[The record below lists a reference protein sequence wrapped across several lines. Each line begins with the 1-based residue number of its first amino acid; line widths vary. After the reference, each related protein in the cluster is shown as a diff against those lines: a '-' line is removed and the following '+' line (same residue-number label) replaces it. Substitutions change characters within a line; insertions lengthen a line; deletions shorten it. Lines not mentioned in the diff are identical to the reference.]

1 MAACVLWIDSQYARV
16 FKISA
21 AGIKRKIVKLN
32 RIQHHNGHV
41 ERNLLNAEEKFFQEV
56 IAAIGEV
63 SERFLIMGPAQA
75 KINFK
80 KYLERHG
87 HRDLLRPLVSVMT
100 VDDMTDNQI
109 LETSRLQFRRYDLFH
124 PV

>member
-41 ERNLLNAEEKFFQEV
+41 ERNLLNAEEKFFQDV
-56 IAAIGEV
+56 IHAIGEV

-75 KINFK
+75 KLNFK
-80 KYLERHG
+80 KYLEKHNYRK
-87 HRDLLRPLVSVMT
+87 LLRPLVT
-100 VDDMTDNQI
+100 VVAAEDMTDNQI
-109 LETSRLQFRRYDLFH
+109 LEASRLQFRRYDLFH

>member
-1 MAACVLWIDSQYARV
+1 MAACVLWIDSQYARI

-41 ERNLLNAEEKFFQEV
+41 ERNLMNAEEKFFQDV
-56 IAAIGEV
+56 IEALGEV
-63 SERFLIMGPAQA
+63 TERFLIMGPAQA
-75 KINFK
+75 KLNFK
-80 KYLERHG
+80 KYLEKHNYKK
-87 HRDLLRPLVSVMT
+87 LLRPLVSVMT
-100 VDDMTDNQI
+100 VEDITDNQI

>member
-41 ERNLLNAEEKFFQEV
+41 ERNLLNAEEKFFQDV

-63 SERFLIMGPAQA
+63 TERFLIMGPAQA
-75 KINFK
+75 KLNFK
-80 KYLERHG
+80 KYLEKHNYRN
-87 HRDLLRPLVSVMT
+87 LLRPLVTVMAAE
-100 VDDMTDNQI
+100 DMTDNQI
-109 LETSRLQFRRYDLFH
+109 LEASRLQFRRYDLFH

>member
-41 ERNLLNAEEKFFQEV
+41 ERNLLNAEEKFFQDV
-56 IAAIGEV
+56 IKAIGDV
-63 SERFLIMGPAQA
+63 TERFLIMGPSQA
-75 KINFK
+75 KLNFK
-80 KYLERHG
+80 RYLERHNY
-87 HRDLLRPLVSVMT
+87 RNLLRPLVTVMAA
-100 VDDMTDNQI
+100 DDMTDNQI
-109 LETSRLQFRRYDLFH
+109 LEASRLQFRRYDLFH

>member
-41 ERNLLNAEEKFFQEV
+41 ERNLLNAEDKFFQDV

-63 SERFLIMGPAQA
+63 TERFLIMGPAQA
-75 KINFK
+75 KLNFK
-80 KYLERHG
+80 KYLEKHNYRN
-87 HRDLLRPLVSVMT
+87 LLRPLVTVMAA
-100 VDDMTDNQI
+100 DDMTDNQI
-109 LETSRLQFRRYDLFH
+109 LEASRLQFRRYDLFH